1 MNLLQW
7 SFCVTG
13 HLFGSKTNR
22 YYHSNAWEKIKSTRD
37 VKQYSKHQKVHDISN
52 IISWREQRVMH
63 QAPVHYHQMLGYKSN
78 RI

>member
-22 YYHSNAWEKIKSTRD
+22 DYHSNPWKKIKSTRD

-52 IISWREQRVMH
+52 IIS
-63 QAPVHYHQMLGYKSN
+63 
-78 RI
+78 